1 MRNVLTNKKNLAIV
15 SVLIFA
21 LILVRAFESK
31 LFYDPF
37 LEFFHGEIQNKPL
50 PEYDGFKLFLG
61 LFFRYLINSAI
72 TVLIIYFLF
81 RETSIVKL
89 TSFLLFGFFIV
100 LIIILFLIL
109 NFSSDPDY
117 LFIFYIRRFLIQ
129 PLFLILFVPAFFY
142 QKSVNNK

>member
-1 MRNVLTNKKNLAIV
+1 MQSVQTNKKNLAIV
-15 SVLIFA
+15 AVLFFA

-37 LEFFHGEIQNKPL
+37 LEFFHGEIQDKPL
-50 PEYDGFKLFLG
+50 PEYDGVNLFLG
-61 LFFRYLINSAI
+61 LLFRYMINSFI

-81 RETSIVKL
+81 KEASIVKL
-89 TSFLLFGFFIV
+89 TSFLLLGFFVI
-100 LIIILFLIL
+100 LILILFSIL
-109 NFSSDPDY
+109 NFSSQPDY
-117 LFIFYIRRFLIQ
+117 LFVFYIRRFLIQ

>member
-1 MRNVLTNKKNLAIV
+1 MQNVISSKKNLVAIGLLV
-15 SVLIFA
+15 FA
-21 LILVRAFESK
+21 LISVRAFESK

-37 LEFFHGEIQNKPL
+37 LEFFHGEIQSKPL

-61 LFFRYLINSAI
+61 LFFRYLINSVI
-72 TVLIIYFLF
+72 TISIIYLLF
-81 RETSIVKL
+81 KEISIVKL
-89 TSFLLFGFFIV
+89 TAFLLLGFFIV
-100 LIIILFLIL
+100 LIAVLFLIL
-109 NFSSDPDY
+109 NFSSQPDY

>member
-1 MRNVLTNKKNLAIV
+1 MQNVVTSKKNLAIV
-15 SVLIFA
+15 GVLIFA

-37 LEFFHGEIQNKPL
+37 LEFFHGKIQNEPL
-50 PEYDGFKLFLG
+50 PEYDGYELFLS
-61 LFFRYLINSAI
+61 LFLRYLINNVI
-72 TVLIIYFLF
+72 TVLIIYLLF
-81 RETSIVKL
+81 KEISIVKL
-89 TSFLLFGFFIV
+89 TAFLLFFFFI
-100 LIIILFLIL
+100 ILVAIFFLIL
-109 NFSSDPDY
+109 NFSDQPDY